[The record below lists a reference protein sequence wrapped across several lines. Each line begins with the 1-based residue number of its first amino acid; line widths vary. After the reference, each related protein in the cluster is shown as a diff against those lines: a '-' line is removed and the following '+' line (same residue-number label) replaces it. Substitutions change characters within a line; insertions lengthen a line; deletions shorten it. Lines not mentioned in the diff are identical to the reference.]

1 MKHLPFRAAVSDM
14 DGTLLNA
21 NHQVGEFT
29 KATLHKLAQK
39 QVDIVL
45 ATGRAYVDVASIL
58 RILQL
63 DNVAMVT
70 SNGAEVH
77 NGKGE
82 LIYSNYLPEELAFDI
97 MQETF
102 DSSRICMNSYQAEDW
117 FINTDLPSL
126 RKYHKD
132 SGFSYQVVDFSQH
145 HGRNT
150 QKVFF
155 IGRTLQ
161 DLLPLEARLREKF
174 GDRTTIIYSTPQC
187 LEVMNKNVSKATA
200 LSALI
205 EQRDYGLQDCIAF
218 GDGLNDVEML
228 SEVGKGCTMGNADIR
243 LIEQLPD
250 LENIGH
256 HSNESVASYLRA
268 IFGIYE

>member
-1 MKHLPFRAAVSDM
+1 MKHLPFRAAISDM
-14 DGTLLNA
+14 DGTLLNVH
-21 NHQVGEFT
+21 HQIGEFT
-29 KATLHKLAQK
+29 QKTLHKLAKK

-63 DNVAMVT
+63 DNVATVT

-82 LIYSNYLPEELAFDI
+82 LIYSNYLPEDLAFEI

-102 DSSRICMNSYQAEDW
+102 DNSRICMNSYQAEDW
-117 FINTDLPSL
+117 FINTDVPSL
-126 RKYHKD
+126 MKYHKD
-132 SGFSYQVVDFSQH
+132 SGFSYQIVDFKQH

-155 IGRTLQ
+155 IGRTLE
-161 DLLPLEARLREKF
+161 DLLPLEIRLKEKF
-174 GDRTTIIYSTPQC
+174 GDKTSIIYSTPQC

-205 EQRDYGLQDCIAF
+205 SQREYGLRDCIAF

-228 SEVGKGCTMGNADIR
+228 AEVGKGCIMANADIR
-243 LIEQLPD
+243 LIERLPD
-250 LENIGH
+250 LEKIGH
-256 HSNESVASYLRA
+256 HKNESVASYLRA
-268 IFGIYE
+268 IFRLY

>member
-1 MKHLPFRAAVSDM
+1 MIYQPFRAVVSDM

-21 NHQVGEFT
+21 HHQVGEFT
-29 KATLHKLAQK
+29 KETLRKLAEK
-39 QVDIVL
+39 HVDIVL
-45 ATGRAYVDVASIL
+45 ATGRTYVDVSSIL
-58 RILQL
+58 RVLQL

-82 LIYSNYLPEELAFDI
+82 LIYSNYLPEALAFEI
-97 MQETF
+97 MQEPF
-102 DSSRICMNSYQAEDW
+102 DTGRICMNSYQDEEW
-117 FINTDLPSL
+117 FINTDVPSL
-126 RKYHKD
+126 MKYHKD
-132 SGFSYQVVDFSQH
+132 SGFTYQVVDFTKH
-145 HGRNT
+145 HATNT

-161 DLLPLEARLREKF
+161 DLLPLEARLKEKF

-205 EQRDYGLQDCIAF
+205 AQRNYGLQDCIAF

-228 SEVGKGCTMGNADIR
+228 AGVGKGCTMGNADIR

-256 HSNESVASYLRA
+256 HKNESVASYLRA
-268 IFGIYE
+268 IFGIY